1 MAASDRFEVPP
12 ELRTFAE
19 RSVEQAR
26 QAFDG
31 FISAA
36 HQAMSAYEGQAE
48 TARKGARD
56 VTEKAVT
63 FAERNMTSAF
73 EFAHDLVR
81 ARDLQEV
88 LRLQADY
95 IRRQMEALTEQA
107 RELGESTA
115 RRQRTRPRGKTD
127 RPSPRVWPREPRKKA
142 DLVGTYCAPQYLCC
156 IAPKRSLYQL
166 QQRQ

>member
-36 HQAMSAYEGQAE
+36 HQAMSTFEGQAE

-56 VTEKAVT
+56 VSEKAVT

-88 LRLQADY
+88 LRLQADCW
-95 IRRQMEALTEQA
+95 A
-107 RELGESTA
+107 RARA
-115 RRQRTRPRGKTD
+115 RRRKTRLRRKSD
-127 RPSPRVWPREPRKKA
+127 RPLRRFGRWNPEK
-142 DLVGTYCAPQYLCC
+142 G
-156 IAPKRSLYQL
+156 
-166 QQRQ
+166 

>member
-12 ELRTFAE
+12 EMRTFAE

-36 HQAMSAYEGQAE
+36 HQAMSAFEGQAE

-56 VTEKAVT
+56 VSEKAMT
-63 FAERNMTSAF
+63 FAERNMASAF
-73 EFAHDLVR
+73 AFAHDLVR

-95 IRRQMEALTEQA
+95 IRHQMEALTEQA
-107 RELGESTA
+107 RELGESTSKAA
-115 RRQRTRPRGKTD
+115 RD
-127 RPSPRVWPREPRKKA
+127 AAARKE
-142 DLVGTYCAPQYLCC
+142 
-156 IAPKRSLYQL
+156 
-166 QQRQ
+166 

>member
-1 MAASDRFEVPP
+1 MAANDRFEVPP

-36 HQAMSAYEGQAE
+36 HHAMSTFEGQAE
-48 TARKGARD
+48 TARKGARE
-56 VTEKAVT
+56 VTEKAMT
-63 FAERNMTSAF
+63 FAERNMASAF
-73 EFAHDLVR
+73 AFANDLVR

-95 IRRQMEALTEQA
+95 IRRQMETLTEQA
-107 RELGESTA
+107 RELGESTSKAAKDAAA
-115 RRQRTRPRGKTD
+115 RKD
-127 RPSPRVWPREPRKKA
+127 
-142 DLVGTYCAPQYLCC
+142 
-156 IAPKRSLYQL
+156 
-166 QQRQ
+166 

>member
-19 RSVEQAR
+19 RRVEQAR

-36 HQAMSAYEGQAE
+36 HNAMSAFEGQAE

-56 VTEKAVT
+56 VTEKAMT
-63 FAERNMTSAF
+63 FAERNMASAF
-73 EFAHDLVR
+73 AFAQDLVR

-88 LRLQADY
+88 FRLQADY
-95 IRRQMEALTEQA
+95 IRQQMDTLAEQA
-107 RELGESTA
+107 RELGESTTQAAKDAAA
-115 RRQRTRPRGKTD
+115 RKD
-127 RPSPRVWPREPRKKA
+127 
-142 DLVGTYCAPQYLCC
+142 
-156 IAPKRSLYQL
+156 
-166 QQRQ
+166 

>member
-19 RSVEQAR
+19 KSVEQAR

-36 HQAMSAYEGQAE
+36 HHAMSAFEGQAE

-56 VTEKAVT
+56 VTEKAMT
-63 FAERNMTSAF
+63 FAERNMASAF
-73 EFAHDLVR
+73 AFAQDLVR

-95 IRRQMEALTEQA
+95 IRRQMETMTEQA
-107 RELGESTA
+107 RELGESTSKAAKDAAA
-115 RRQRTRPRGKTD
+115 RRD
-127 RPSPRVWPREPRKKA
+127 
-142 DLVGTYCAPQYLCC
+142 
-156 IAPKRSLYQL
+156 
-166 QQRQ
+166 

>member
-36 HQAMSAYEGQAE
+36 HQAMSAFEGQAE

-56 VTEKAVT
+56 VSEKAVT

-73 EFAHDLVR
+73 EFAHDLVQ

-107 RELGESTA
+107 RELGEST
-115 RRQRTRPRGKTD
+115 
-127 RPSPRVWPREPRKKA
+127 SKA
-142 DLVGTYCAPQYLCC
+142 AKDPA
-156 IAPKRSLYQL
+156 APKE
-166 QQRQ
+166 

>member
-1 MAASDRFEVPP
+1 MAANDRFEVPP

-36 HQAMSAYEGQAE
+36 HHAMSAFEGQAE

-56 VTEKAVT
+56 VTEKAMT
-63 FAERNMTSAF
+63 FAERNMASAF
-73 EFAHDLVR
+73 AFAQDLVR

-95 IRRQMEALTEQA
+95 IRRQIETLTEQA
-107 RELGESTA
+107 RELGEST
-115 RRQRTRPRGKTD
+115 
-127 RPSPRVWPREPRKKA
+127 SKA
-142 DLVGTYCAPQYLCC
+142 AKDAA
-156 IAPKRSLYQL
+156 APKD
-166 QQRQ
+166 

>member
-36 HQAMSAYEGQAE
+36 HHAMSTFEGQAE

-56 VTEKAVT
+56 VTEKAMT

-73 EFAHDLVR
+73 AFAHDLVP

-95 IRRQMEALTEQA
+95 IRHQMEALTEQA
-107 RELGESTA
+107 RELGESTSKAAKDAAA
-115 RRQRTRPRGKTD
+115 RRD
-127 RPSPRVWPREPRKKA
+127 
-142 DLVGTYCAPQYLCC
+142 
-156 IAPKRSLYQL
+156 
-166 QQRQ
+166 

>member
-36 HQAMSAYEGQAE
+36 HQAMSAFEGQAE

-56 VTEKAVT
+56 VSEKAVT

-107 RELGESTA
+107 REVGEST
-115 RRQRTRPRGKTD
+115 
-127 RPSPRVWPREPRKKA
+127 SKA
-142 DLVGTYCAPQYLCC
+142 AKDAA
-156 IAPKRSLYQL
+156 APKE
-166 QQRQ
+166 

>member
-19 RSVEQAR
+19 KSVEQAR

-36 HQAMSAYEGQAE
+36 HHAMSAFEGQAE

-56 VTEKAVT
+56 VTEKAMT
-63 FAERNMTSAF
+63 FAERNMASAF
-73 EFAHDLVR
+73 AFAQDLVR

-95 IRRQMEALTEQA
+95 IRRQMETMTEQA
-107 RELGESTA
+107 RELGEST
-115 RRQRTRPRGKTD
+115 
-127 RPSPRVWPREPRKKA
+127 SKA
-142 DLVGTYCAPQYLCC
+142 AKDAA
-156 IAPKRSLYQL
+156 APKD
-166 QQRQ
+166 

>member
-1 MAASDRFEVPP
+1 MAANDRFEVPP

-26 QAFDG
+26 QALDG

-36 HQAMSAYEGQAE
+36 HNAMSAFEGQAE

-56 VTEKAVT
+56 VTEKAMT
-63 FAERNMTSAF
+63 FAERNMASAF
-73 EFAHDLVR
+73 AFAHDLVR

-95 IRRQMEALTEQA
+95 IRHQMEALTEQA
-107 RELGESTA
+107 RELGESTSKAA
-115 RRQRTRPRGKTD
+115 RDAATRKD
-127 RPSPRVWPREPRKKA
+127 
-142 DLVGTYCAPQYLCC
+142 
-156 IAPKRSLYQL
+156 
-166 QQRQ
+166 